1 MKDTE
6 ITRGKG
12 TPGRSR
18 KEGLSMKIIVTERI
32 AEEGIQHLKD
42 KGHQVDVRYGI
53 SPEELLEIIGE
64 YDAIIVRSVTK
75 VNEELLKKAKNMKV
89 VGRAGNGID
98 NIDVSTCTKK
108 GIIVVNTPESNI
120 MAAAELA
127 VGHAFCLFRNIPQ
140 ANAAARRGEF
150 RRNLFI
156 GNELQDKTAGI
167 IGLGRI
173 GTIVARKLKGV
184 GMKVVAYDPYITDEK
199 FKKNGVI
206 KCETLDELLV
216 QSDLIT
222 IHTPKTAE
230 TYGMIG
236 ERELKI
242 CKDGVRIVNAARGGL
257 VNEKALYNALKA
269 GKVAGAAID
278 VLDPEPGYDKLPE
291 EQTYTNPLLELD
303 NVIITPH
310 LGASTQEANFNVGTA
325 IAHLVADALD
335 GQMVAAVNMPPMRAD
350 LNGLRPYITLA
361 EMLGKIYYQSEKE
374 TVEKIEIEYSGDL
387 ADKETKVISL
397 SVLKGFLDP
406 VIKEK
411 VNYVNAELMLHNM
424 GIEMVESKRSQLDK
438 YTNLITVK
446 FTTKQR
452 TLSVSGTIF
461 AKEEMRIVDFFGY
474 KLDFEPTPYILAIQ
488 NIDKPGMIGRIGTIL
503 GNAGVN
509 IAAMQWSRNKKGE
522 KAVAFVSVDQ
532 NVDDE
537 TLDEIRRLDGVLKV
551 SLLKF

>member
-1 MKDTE
+1 
-6 ITRGKG
+6 
-12 TPGRSR
+12 
-18 KEGLSMKIIVTERI
+18 MKIIVTERI

-42 KGHQVDVRYGI
+42 RGHDVDVRYGI
-53 SPEELLEIIGE
+53 SPDELLGVIEN

-75 VNEELLKKAKNMKV
+75 VNAELLERAKNLKV

-98 NIDVSTCTKK
+98 NIDVSTCTRK

-173 GTIVARKLKGV
+173 GTIVARKLKGI
-184 GMKVVAYDPYITDEK
+184 GMRVVAYDPYITDEK
-199 FKKNGVI
+199 FRKNGVI

-216 QSDLIT
+216 QSDLIS
-222 IHTPKTAE
+222 IHTPKTEE

-236 ERELKI
+236 ERELSI

-257 VNEKALYNALKA
+257 VNEKALYNAIKS

-278 VLDPEPGYDKLPE
+278 VLDPEPGYDKPPE

-303 NVIITPH
+303 KVVITPH

-325 IAHLVADALD
+325 IAQLVADALD
-335 GQMVAAVNMPPMRAD
+335 GQMVAAVNMPPIQAD
-350 LNGLRPYITLA
+350 LNGLRPYISLA

-374 TVEKIEIEYSGDL
+374 TVQKIEIEYSGDL
-387 ADKETKVISL
+387 ADKDTRVISL

-411 VNYVNAELMLHNM
+411 VNYVNAGLMLHNM
-424 GIEMVESKRSQLDK
+424 GIEMVESKRSHLDK

-446 FTTKQR
+446 FTTRNR

-474 KLDFEPTPYILAIQ
+474 KLDFEPTPYIVAIQ
-488 NIDKPGMIGRIGTIL
+488 NIDKPGMIGRIGTVL

-509 IAAMQWSRNKKGE
+509 IAAMQWSRNRKGE

-532 NVDDE
+532 DVDDK
-537 TLDEIRRLDGVLKV
+537 TLDEIRRIDGVLKV
-551 SLLKF
+551 SLLRF

>member
-1 MKDTE
+1 
-6 ITRGKG
+6 
-12 TPGRSR
+12 
-18 KEGLSMKIIVTERI
+18 MKIIVTERI

-42 KGHQVDVRYGI
+42 RGHDVDVRYGI
-53 SPEELLEIIGE
+53 SPDELLGVIEN

-75 VNEELLKKAKNMKV
+75 VNAELLERAKNMKV

-98 NIDVSTCTKK
+98 NIDVSTCTRK

-173 GTIVARKLKGV
+173 GTIVARKLKGI
-184 GMKVVAYDPYITDEK
+184 GMRVVAYDPYITDEK
-199 FKKNGVI
+199 FRKNGVI

-222 IHTPKTAE
+222 IHTPKTEE

-236 ERELKI
+236 ERELSI

-257 VNEKALYNALKA
+257 VNEKALYNAIKS

-278 VLDPEPGYDKLPE
+278 VLDPEPGYDKPPE

-325 IAHLVADALD
+325 IAQLVADALD

-350 LNGLRPYITLA
+350 LNGLRPYISLA

-374 TVEKIEIEYSGDL
+374 TVQKIEIEYSGDL

-474 KLDFEPTPYILAIQ
+474 KLDFEPTPYIVAIQ
-488 NIDKPGMIGRIGTIL
+488 NIDKPGMIGRIGMVL

-532 NVDDE
+532 NVDDQ
-537 TLDEIRRLDGVLKV
+537 TLDEIRRIDGVLKV
-551 SLLKF
+551 SLLRF

>member
-1 MKDTE
+1 
-6 ITRGKG
+6 
-12 TPGRSR
+12 
-18 KEGLSMKIIVTERI
+18 MKIIVTERI
-32 AEEGIQHLKD
+32 AEEGIQYLKD
-42 KGHQVDVRYGI
+42 KGYEVDVRYGI
-53 SPEELLEIIGE
+53 SPDELLGIIE
-64 YDAIIVRSVTK
+64 DYDAIIVRSVTK
-75 VNEELLKKAKNMKV
+75 VNAELIEKAENMKV

-98 NIDVSTCTKK
+98 NIDVETCTRK

-140 ANAAARRGEF
+140 ANAASRRGEF
-150 RRNLFI
+150 RRNMFI

-184 GMKVVAYDPYITDEK
+184 GMRVVAYDPYITDEK

-236 ERELKI
+236 ERELAI
-242 CKDGVRIVNAARGGL
+242 CRDGVRVVNAARGGL
-257 VNEKALYNALKA
+257 VNEKALYNALKS

-278 VLDPEPGYDKLPE
+278 VLDPEPGYDKKPE

-303 NVIITPH
+303 NVVITPH
-310 LGASTQEANFNVGTA
+310 LGASTKEANFNVGTA
-325 IAHLVADALD
+325 ITQHVAAALE
-335 GQMVAAVNMPPMRAD
+335 GEMVAAVNMPPIRAD
-350 LNGLRPYITLA
+350 LNGLRPYIMLA

-374 TVEKIEIEYSGDL
+374 TVQKIEIEYSGDL

-397 SVLKGFLDP
+397 SALKGFLDP

-424 GIEMVESKRSQLDK
+424 GIEMIESKSSQLDK

-446 FTTKQR
+446 FTTKYK
-452 TLSVSGTIF
+452 TLSVSGTVF
-461 AKEEMRIVDFFGY
+461 AREEMRIVDFFGY
-474 KLDFEPTPYILAIQ
+474 KLDFEPTPYIVAIQ
-488 NIDKPGMIGRIGTIL
+488 NIDKPGMIGRIGTVL
-503 GNAGVN
+503 GDAGVN

-532 NVDDE
+532 SVGKE
-537 TLDEIRRLDGVLKV
+537 TLDEIRKIDGVLKV